1 MITKPIAQSIVLRSF
16 KVASNIKSNTLSA
29 SMKSLLPVKSSLF
42 TPSRLIFILLI
53 SAAFLLPSPY
63 VILSPGNPQNV
74 LGSAITISGT
84 KVYPTTGKLSVTS
97 VLVTDPDS
105 YITGFDV
112 LYAWI
117 DKNRVV
123 LPRVQVYPEG
133 ESAAESVKIG
143 ADEMSGSQINATAA
157 ALDYLGYENKA
168 KLMIVEVNKKSDAIG
183 NLKAADQIISVD
195 DKNFSSSAQIM
206 DYLDQKKPGE
216 FISVKVLRKGSEE
229 VSRKIKLSAR
239 DDGSAYIGINIQSQF
254 DFPFDVKIKLAETG
268 GPSGGLI
275 FALGIVDKLT
285 SQDFVRYRNI
295 AGTGT
300 ITTDGRVG
308 PIGGIAEKIIGA
320 KNAGV
325 ELFLTPIENCSEI
338 DNQEKVVSSTD
349 KKVMKI
355 VPVAT
360 LSEAISVL
368 KLPAGAKYPSC
379 LDTFQ

>member
-1 MITKPIAQSIVLRSF
+1 
-16 KVASNIKSNTLSA
+16 
-29 SMKSLLPVKSSLF
+29 MKSLLPVKSSLS
-42 TPSRLIFILLI
+42 TRNRLIFILLI
-53 SAAFLLPSPY
+53 IAAFLIPSPY

-84 KVYPTTGKLSVTS
+84 KVYPTTGELSVTS

-168 KLMIVEVNKKSDAIG
+168 KLMIVEVNKKSNAIG
-183 NLKAADQIISVD
+183 NLKAGDQIISVD
-195 DKNFSSSAQIM
+195 DKNFTTSAQIM
-206 DYLDQKKPGE
+206 DYLDEKKPSE
-216 FISVKVLRKGSEE
+216 FISIKVFRNGGEE

-275 FALGIVDKLT
+275 FALGIIDKLT
-285 SQDFVRYRNI
+285 LQDLVRYRNI

-325 ELFLTPIENCSEI
+325 ELFLTPVENCADI
-338 DNQEKVVSSTD
+338 NNKEKVASNTD

-360 LSEAISVL
+360 LNEAISVL

>member
-1 MITKPIAQSIVLRSF
+1 
-16 KVASNIKSNTLSA
+16 
-29 SMKSLLPVKSSLF
+29 MKSLLPVKSSLS
-42 TPSRLIFILLI
+42 TRNRLIFILLI
-53 SAAFLLPSPY
+53 IAAFLIPSPY

-84 KVYPTTGKLSVTS
+84 KVYPTTGELSVTS

-133 ESAAESVKIG
+133 ESAAESIKIG

-168 KLMIVEVNKKSDAIG
+168 KLMIVEVNKKSNAIG
-183 NLKAADQIISVD
+183 NLKTGDQIISVD
-195 DKNFSSSAQIM
+195 DKNFTTSAQIM
-206 DYLDQKKPGE
+206 DYLDQKKPGQL
-216 FISVKVLRKGSEE
+216 ISIMVIRNGSEE

-275 FALGIVDKLT
+275 FALGIIDKLT
-285 SQDFVRYRNI
+285 SQDLVRYRNI

-325 ELFLTPIENCSEI
+325 ELFLTPVENCSDI
-338 DNQEKVVSSTD
+338 NNKEKVASNTD

-360 LSEAISVL
+360 LNEAISVL

>member
-1 MITKPIAQSIVLRSF
+1 
-16 KVASNIKSNTLSA
+16 
-29 SMKSLLPVKSSLF
+29 MKSLLPVKSSLS
-42 TPSRLIFILLI
+42 TRNRLIFILLI
-53 SAAFLLPSPY
+53 IAAFLIPSPY

-84 KVYPTTGKLSVTS
+84 KVYPTTGELSVTS

-133 ESAAESVKIG
+133 ESAAESIKIG

-168 KLMIVEVNKKSDAIG
+168 KLMIVEVNKKSNAIG
-183 NLKAADQIISVD
+183 NLKTGDQIISVD
-195 DKNFSSSAQIM
+195 DKNFTSSAQIM
-206 DYLDQKKPGE
+206 DYLDQKKPGQL
-216 FISVKVLRKGSEE
+216 ISIMVIRNGSEE

-275 FALGIVDKLT
+275 FALGIIDKLT
-285 SQDFVRYRNI
+285 SQDLVRYRNI

-325 ELFLTPIENCSEI
+325 ELFLTPVENCSDI
-338 DNQEKVVSSTD
+338 NNKEKVASNTD

-360 LSEAISVL
+360 LNEAISVL

>member
-1 MITKPIAQSIVLRSF
+1 
-16 KVASNIKSNTLSA
+16 
-29 SMKSLLPVKSSLF
+29 MKSLLPVKSSLS
-42 TPSRLIFILLI
+42 TRNRLIFILLI
-53 SAAFLLPSPY
+53 IAAFLIPSPY

-84 KVYPTTGKLSVTS
+84 KVYPTTGELSVTS

-133 ESAAESVKIG
+133 ESAAESIKIG

-168 KLMIVEVNKKSDAIG
+168 KLMIVEVNKKSNAIG
-183 NLKAADQIISVD
+183 NLKTGDQIISVD
-195 DKNFSSSAQIM
+195 DKNFTTSAQIM
-206 DYLDQKKPGE
+206 DYLDQKKPGQL
-216 FISVKVLRKGSEE
+216 ISIMVIRNGSKE

-275 FALGIVDKLT
+275 FALGIIDKLT
-285 SQDFVRYRNI
+285 SQDLVRYRNI

-325 ELFLTPIENCSEI
+325 ELFLTPVENCSEI
-338 DNQEKVVSSTD
+338 DDKEKVASNTD

-360 LSEAISVL
+360 LNEAISVL

>member
-1 MITKPIAQSIVLRSF
+1 
-16 KVASNIKSNTLSA
+16 
-29 SMKSLLPVKSSLF
+29 MKSLLPVKSSLS
-42 TPSRLIFILLI
+42 TRNRLIFILLI
-53 SAAFLLPSPY
+53 IAAFLIPSPY

-84 KVYPTTGKLSVTS
+84 KVYPTTGELSVTS

-133 ESAAESVKIG
+133 ESAAESIKIG

-168 KLMIVEVNKKSDAIG
+168 KLMIVEVNKKSNAIG
-183 NLKAADQIISVD
+183 NLKTGDQIISVD
-195 DKNFSSSAQIM
+195 DKNFTTSAQIM
-206 DYLDQKKPGE
+206 DYLDQKKPGQL
-216 FISVKVLRKGSEE
+216 ISIMVIRNGSEE

-239 DDGSAYIGINIQSQF
+239 DDGSAYIGINIQPQF

-275 FALGIVDKLT
+275 FALGIIDKLT
-285 SQDFVRYRNI
+285 SQDLIRYRNI

-325 ELFLTPIENCSEI
+325 ELFLTPVENCSDI
-338 DNQEKVVSSTD
+338 NNKEKVASNTD

-360 LSEAISVL
+360 LNEAISVL

>member
-1 MITKPIAQSIVLRSF
+1 
-16 KVASNIKSNTLSA
+16 
-29 SMKSLLPVKSSLF
+29 MKSLLPVKSSLS
-42 TPSRLIFILLI
+42 TRNRLIFILLI
-53 SAAFLLPSPY
+53 IAAFLIPSPY

-84 KVYPTTGKLSVTS
+84 KVYPTTGELSVTS

-133 ESAAESVKIG
+133 ESAAESIKIG

-168 KLMIVEVNKKSDAIG
+168 KLMIVEVNKKSNAIG
-183 NLKAADQIISVD
+183 NLKTGDQIISVD
-195 DKNFSSSAQIM
+195 DKNFTTSAQIM
-206 DYLDQKKPGE
+206 DYLDQKKPGQL
-216 FISVKVLRKGSEE
+216 ISIMVIRNGSEE

-275 FALGIVDKLT
+275 FALGIIDKLT
-285 SQDFVRYRNI
+285 SQDLIRYRNI

-325 ELFLTPIENCSEI
+325 ELFLTPVENCSDI
-338 DNQEKVVSSTD
+338 NNKEKVASNTD

-360 LSEAISVL
+360 LNEAISVL

>member
-1 MITKPIAQSIVLRSF
+1 
-16 KVASNIKSNTLSA
+16 
-29 SMKSLLPVKSSLF
+29 MKSLLPVKSSLS
-42 TPSRLIFILLI
+42 TRNRLIFILLI
-53 SAAFLLPSPY
+53 IAAFLIPSPY

-84 KVYPTTGKLSVTS
+84 KVYPTTGELSVTS

-133 ESAAESVKIG
+133 ESAAESIKIG

-168 KLMIVEVNKKSDAIG
+168 KLMIVEVNKKSNAID
-183 NLKAADQIISVD
+183 NLKAGDQIISVD
-195 DKNFSSSAQIM
+195 DKNFTSSAQIM
-206 DYLDQKKPGE
+206 DYLDQKKPGQL
-216 FISVKVLRKGSEE
+216 ISIMVIRNGSEE

-275 FALGIVDKLT
+275 FALGIIDKLT
-285 SQDFVRYRNI
+285 SQDLVRYRNI

-325 ELFLTPIENCSEI
+325 ELFLTPVENCSEI
-338 DNQEKVVSSTD
+338 DDKEKVASNTD

-360 LSEAISVL
+360 LNEAISVL

>member
-1 MITKPIAQSIVLRSF
+1 
-16 KVASNIKSNTLSA
+16 
-29 SMKSLLPVKSSLF
+29 
-42 TPSRLIFILLI
+42 
-53 SAAFLLPSPY
+53 
-63 VILSPGNPQNV
+63 
-74 LGSAITISGT
+74 
-84 KVYPTTGKLSVTS
+84 
-97 VLVTDPDS
+97 
-105 YITGFDV
+105 
-112 LYAWI
+112 
-117 DKNRVV
+117 V

-133 ESAAESVKIG
+133 ESAAESIKIG

-168 KLMIVEVNKKSDAIG
+168 KLMIVEVNKKSNAIG
-183 NLKAADQIISVD
+183 NLKAGDQIISVD
-195 DKNFSSSAQIM
+195 DKNFTTSAQIM
-206 DYLDQKKPGE
+206 DYLDQKKPGQL
-216 FISVKVLRKGSEE
+216 ISIMVIRNGSEE

-275 FALGIVDKLT
+275 FALGIIDKLT
-285 SQDFVRYRNI
+285 SQDLIRYRNI

-325 ELFLTPIENCSEI
+325 ELFLTPVENCSEI
-338 DNQEKVVSSTD
+338 DDKEKVASNTD

-360 LSEAISVL
+360 LNEAISVL

>member
-1 MITKPIAQSIVLRSF
+1 
-16 KVASNIKSNTLSA
+16 
-29 SMKSLLPVKSSLF
+29 MKSLLPVKSSLS
-42 TPSRLIFILLI
+42 TRNRLIFILLI
-53 SAAFLLPSPY
+53 IAAFLIPSPY

-84 KVYPTTGKLSVTS
+84 KVYPTTGELSVTS

-168 KLMIVEVNKKSDAIG
+168 KLMIVEVNKKSNAIG
-183 NLKAADQIISVD
+183 NLKTGDQIISVD
-195 DKNFSSSAQIM
+195 DKNFTTSAQIM
-206 DYLDQKKPGE
+206 DYLDQKKPGQL
-216 FISVKVLRKGSEE
+216 ISIMVIRNGSEE

-275 FALGIVDKLT
+275 FALGIIDKLA
-285 SQDFVRYRNI
+285 SQDLVRYRNI

-325 ELFLTPIENCSEI
+325 ELFLTPVENCSDI
-338 DNQEKVVSSTD
+338 NNKEKVASNTD

-360 LSEAISVL
+360 LNEAISVL